1 MAKAD
6 TNMFG
11 AFSPETFV
19 KAFPFG
25 EMGKDAMSASTE
37 SAKASVKSFQDASAA
52 VMRQAQDRVSMTV
65 ETGKTLA
72 GATTM
77 EEAFEIQSA
86 YIRNAMKANMDGLTE
101 LAGIYQSAM

>member
-1 MAKAD
+1 
-6 TNMFG
+6 
-11 AFSPETFV
+11 
-19 KAFPFG
+19 
-25 EMGKDAMSASTE
+25 
-37 SAKASVKSFQDASAA
+37 
-52 VMRQAQDRVSMTV
+52 MTV

-101 LAGIYQSAM
+101 LAGIYQSAMKDCFEPFAGYAKEAMSETKTAASKAKAS